1 MVLTIKKKLVL
12 FVLTMVMGLAAVIV
26 IGQMETKNVFDAAN
40 YGNVNSVPSI
50 LLLHGAIK
58 DVGDI
63 RFLTAKHMLAD
74 SGMKKSDYDGEIR
87 KLKASFDKKMKDYEP
102 LLSDEK
108 DKQLLA
114 DDVALISEYFSANE
128 EVRALSTAE
137 KRQQAG
143 ELQDRKASPLVE
155 KLRAAL
161 DTHMQYNETLASKG
175 TQDALTAKA
184 RSTTIDLTLG
194 LLTTCLLIAVGLV
207 VGRSIT
213 KPVDILKAAAERMA
227 SGDFKVSFDT
237 QRKDEIGHLLTS
249 MQTMV
254 LKISEVVGDV
264 RDASDNVSAGAEQIA
279 SSAQQLSQG
288 ATEQASSIEEVS
300 SSVEEM
306 SSNIKQSAD
315 NASQTERIAIKA
327 AVDAKDGGQAVGRTV
342 EAMKQIAG
350 KISIIEEISRQTN
363 LLALNAAIEAAR
375 AGEHGKGFA
384 VVAAEVRK
392 LAERSQKAAAEITEL
407 SKSSVDVAEHAGE
420 LLAKILPDVQKTAEL
435 VQEISAASRE
445 QDSGVQQINKA
456 IQQLDQ
462 VIQQNAAAA
471 EETSS
476 TTEELAAQSERVR
489 EMIDYFK
496 LEDGGHR
503 QTRAAAPAAT
513 RLQTTPKGRTAERP
527 RTQATKKSPAN
538 ANPGVPVHL
547 ASEDD
552 SGFEAFS
559 GDSK

>member
-1 MVLTIKKKLVL
+1 MVLTIKRKLAL

-26 IGQMETKNVFDAAN
+26 VGQVETKNVFDAAN
-40 YGNVNSVPSI
+40 FGNVNVVPSI
-50 LLLHGAIK
+50 LVLHGAIRN
-58 DVGDI
+58 VGDI

-74 SGMKKSDYDGEIR
+74 NGSKKADYDGDIR
-87 KLKASFDKKMKDYEP
+87 KLKASFDKEMKDYEP
-102 LLSDEK
+102 LIADEK

-114 DDVALISEYFSANE
+114 DEVALMTEYFAANV
-128 EVRALSTAE
+128 EVRALSTAD

-143 ELQDRKASPLVE
+143 ELQDKKASPLAE
-155 KLRAAL
+155 KLRTAL
-161 DTHMQYNETLASKG
+161 DAHMQYNETLANKG
-175 TQDALTAKA
+175 SQDALISKG
-184 RSTTIDLTLG
+184 RSTTIGLTLG
-194 LLTTCLLIAVGLV
+194 FLTTCLLIALGLAV
-207 VGRSIT
+207 SRSIT
-213 KPVDILKAAAERMA
+213 KPVDSLKVAAERMA
-227 SGDFKVSFDT
+227 SGDFKVKFDT

-249 MQTMV
+249 MQSMAV
-254 LKISEVVGDV
+254 KISEVVGDV
-264 RDASDNVSAGAEQIA
+264 RDASDNVSAGAQQIA

-300 SSVEEM
+300 SSIEEM
-306 SSNIKQSAD
+306 SSNIKQSAE
-315 NASQTERIAIKA
+315 NASQTEKIAMKA
-327 AVDAKDGGQAVGRTV
+327 AGDAKDGGQAVGRTV

-384 VVAAEVRK
+384 VVASEVRK

-445 QDSGVQQINKA
+445 QDGGVQQINKA

-476 TTEELAAQSERVR
+476 TTEELAAQSERMR
-489 EMIDYFK
+489 EMIEYFK
-496 LEDGGHR
+496 LEDRGHR
-503 QTRAAAPAAT
+503 QARAGAPAGT
-513 RLQTTPKGRTAERP
+513 RQQTPKARMAERP
-527 RTQATKKSPAN
+527 KAQATKTASLRADS
-538 ANPGVPVHL
+538 GISVRL
-547 ASEDD
+547 AAEDD

-559 GDSK
+559 ENPG